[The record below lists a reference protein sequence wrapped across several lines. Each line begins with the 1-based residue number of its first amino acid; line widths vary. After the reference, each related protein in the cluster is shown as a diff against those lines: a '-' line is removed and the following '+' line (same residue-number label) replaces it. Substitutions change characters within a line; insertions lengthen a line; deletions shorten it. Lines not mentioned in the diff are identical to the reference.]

1 MNYLD
6 CLNEI
11 ESFQNRGVHRGLDRM
26 KRALNLLNQPQD
38 RFPTIHIAGTNG
50 KGSTAAMTAEIL
62 KRSHYKVGLTIS
74 PHIEDLRERIQV
86 NGNWISQDEFVHL
99 HLYLKKRLDFIK
111 PTYFEWII
119 LMAFLY
125 FAESRVDIAVLETG
139 LGGRWDAT
147 NVVSPLVGAITN
159 VSYDHQEF
167 LGNELPQIL
176 AEKLEIFKPGM
187 VAWTSLEDP
196 SLLVVME
203 QYCRTRDIPLYK
215 IKNYFKSVDL
225 ESFSIFDYRRLSCGL
240 KGEHQKK
247 NAALAV
253 ALVYSLIQ
261 KGYSIRPGAIV
272 DGLLKVKWP
281 GRLELIF
288 QKPKILLDGAHNLAG
303 IQTLVAYLKSQGK
316 KYHLVFG
323 AVNDKP
329 FKDMAILLAPFA
341 KSFCWASFESP
352 RSYSVEETKKIV
364 DGLNASLLKETFM
377 QVDQKNWK
385 NYCSMISP
393 DDTILVCGSL
403 YLVSQIRSFI
413 FKKGFGSDA

>member
-1 MNYLD
+1 MTYLE

-26 KRALNLLNQPQD
+26 KRALNLLNQPQN

-74 PHIEDLRERIQV
+74 PHIEDLRERLQV
-86 NGNWISQDEFVHL
+86 NGNWISQDEFINL
-99 HLYLKKRLDFIK
+99 HLYLKKRVDFIK
-111 PTYFEWII
+111 PTYFEWMI

-167 LGNELPQIL
+167 LGKELGQIL

-196 SLLVVME
+196 ALLVVME
-203 QYCRTRDIPLYK
+203 QYCLAHDIPLYK
-215 IKNYFKSVDL
+215 IKDYFKSVDP
-225 ESFSIFDYRRLSCGL
+225 ENFSIFDYRRLTCGL
-240 KGEHQKK
+240 RGEHQKK

-261 KGYSIRPGAIV
+261 KGYSIRSGAIV

-288 QKPKILLDGAHNLAG
+288 QKPKILLDGAHNLGGTKA
-303 IQTLVAYLKSQGK
+303 LVTYLKSQGK

-329 FKDMAILLAPFA
+329 FKEMARLLAPFA
-341 KSFCWASFESP
+341 KSFCWASFESS
-352 RSYSVEETKKIV
+352 RSYSMEETKKMV
-364 DGLNASLLKETFM
+364 GGLNLSLLQETFM
-377 QVDQKNWK
+377 QVDEKNWE
-385 NYCSMISP
+385 NYCRSIPS

-413 FKKGFGSDA
+413 FPKD